1 MSDPTAAGAE
11 SAHVALFA
19 LGGTIAAPV
28 DSTGGNAGMTLSADD
43 IVGDLAALAGVTVD
57 ATTFRRLPSASLGLD
72 DLVELAAAVQ
82 AALVHGAIGAV
93 VTVGTDTLEEVAYLL
108 DLLVPSDAPVVVT
121 GAMRNA
127 GLPGADGPANL
138 LAALRV
144 GVSPQARGIGA
155 LVVMDDRIH
164 LARSARKT
172 HSSSTAAFTS
182 TDIGPVGWIVEGRVR
197 IPLVPRH
204 RTIPLPPPTSIPRV
218 GLVRLSVGDDPAVLE
233 AVADL
238 SDGLVVEVMG
248 AGHAPADSMPALRR
262 IAARI
267 PTVAVS
273 RTGAGELYRAV
284 GAFPGSEQ
292 DLLAAGVLPGD
303 QLDGPKARI
312 LLTLCLGAGLDRDA
326 VAARFAPV

>member
-1 MSDPTAAGAE
+1 MSDPVAAGRE
-11 SAHVALFA
+11 SPRVALFA

-28 DSTGGNAGMTLSADD
+28 DAGGGNAGMTLSAEDV
-43 IVGDLAALAGVTVD
+43 VGDLVGRAGLTVD

-72 DLVELAAAVQ
+72 DLVELAAAVS
-82 AALVHGAIGAV
+82 AALLHGAVGVV

-108 DLLVPSDAPVVVT
+108 DLLVASDGPVVVT

-138 LAALRV
+138 LGALRV
-144 GVSPQARGIGA
+144 SASPQARGIGT

-164 LARSARKT
+164 LARSVRKT
-172 HSSSTAAFTS
+172 HSSSTSAFTS
-182 TDIGPVGWIVEGRVR
+182 ADVGPVGWIVEGRVR
-197 IPLVPRH
+197 IPLVPRR
-204 RTIPLPPPTSIPRV
+204 RTLPLPPPSSVPRV
-218 GLVRLSVGDDPAVLE
+218 GLARLAVGDDPAVLE

-238 SDGLVVEVMG
+238 SDGLVIEVMG
-248 AGHAPADSMPALRR
+248 AGHAPARTMPAIRR

-292 DLLAAGVLPGD
+292 DLAAAGVLFGD
-303 QLDGPKARI
+303 DLDGPKARV
-312 LLTLCLGAGLDRDA
+312 LLTLCLGAGLDRA
-326 VAARFAPV
+326 GLAARFATF